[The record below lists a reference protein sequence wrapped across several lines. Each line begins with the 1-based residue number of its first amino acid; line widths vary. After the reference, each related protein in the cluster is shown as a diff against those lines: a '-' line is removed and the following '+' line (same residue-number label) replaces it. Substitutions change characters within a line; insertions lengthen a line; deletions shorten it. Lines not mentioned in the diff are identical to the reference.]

1 MNNMGFVKNAEDI
14 TKMRQGGKILAE
26 ILSELKKM
34 LVPGRDSFE
43 LEKEFIKM
51 CRKNKVDPTCK
62 GYAPYGMP
70 PFPTGLCLSIN
81 NQSVHCFPKKGVILK
96 DGDVVT
102 VDTVINYKGLNVDA
116 AFSTIVGKKENAL
129 KNTLVNTAEKAL
141 YETISEVGPGVRI
154 GRISNKM
161 QKIVESQGLN
171 VLKDYAGHGIGPEM
185 HEYPEIPCYGSVNDG
200 PKLMEGMTIC
210 IEALV
215 CTGDDTVVNK
225 SEWETCMADGGY
237 FAQAEHTILVTKDGY
252 EILTLKNK

>member
-1 MNNMGFVKNAEDI
+1 MDYMGFVKNTEDI
-14 TKMRQGGKILAE
+14 NKMRKGGKILAE
-26 ILSELKKM
+26 ILSDLKKM
-34 LVPGRDSFE
+34 LVPGKNCLD
-43 LEKEFIKM
+43 LEKEFVKM
-51 CRKNKVDPTCK
+51 CRKNDVSPTCK

-81 NQSVHCFPKKGVILK
+81 NQSVHCFPRKGVVLE

-116 AFSTIVGKKENAL
+116 AFSTIVGKEDSKL
-129 KNTLVNTAEKAL
+129 KKKLVDTAEKVL

-171 VLKDYAGHGIGPEM
+171 VLKDYAGHGIGREM
-185 HEYPEIPCYGSVNDG
+185 HEYPEVPCYGDINDG
-200 PKLMEGMTIC
+200 AKLLEGMTIC
-210 IEALV
+210 IEALI
-215 CTGDDTVVNK
+215 CTGSDSVVNV
-225 SEWETCMADGGY
+225 SEWETCMEDGGY

-252 EILTLKNK
+252 EILTLKDK